1 MSEQNS
7 TSIGVLLGSTTPPED
22 IARLAREVEQGGFGA
37 VWIPED
43 YFFLGGIAA
52 AAIALSAPE
61 RIPVGLS
68 VVSSM
73 VRHPALLA
81 MECATLSRAF
91 PGRFLPGIGHGV
103 PAWTAQ
109 MGLTVKSP
117 MTALR
122 ENLAGVRSLLAGEKV
137 NHTGGVHDFNE
148 VVLTHPATET
158 VPLYTGVLGDKG
170 IALTGELAEGL
181 VVSAL
186 APVEYVRAT
195 RAKLDAA
202 AAGRE
207 VRPELVTLVAVNL
220 TSDDSK
226 ADLVRQQLR
235 PVLAFYIAAT
245 GPGPLF
251 GAIPGVNEQVADM
264 IARGGFET
272 VLAEMPDEWIDT
284 FAIAGG
290 PEVARSR
297 IQDYLDAGSDTVVVA
312 TVVPEGTAE
321 SLAAVQSLLAAFP
334 A

>member
-1 MSEQNS
+1 MTENS
-7 TSIGVLLGSTTPPED
+7 SRIGLLVGSTTPPED
-22 IARLAREVEQGGFGA
+22 IARIAREVEQGGFGQL
-37 VWIPED
+37 WIPED

-52 AAIALSAPE
+52 AGIALGATE

-81 MECATLSRAF
+81 MEIATLSRAF

-109 MGLTVKSP
+109 MGLTIRSP

-122 ENLAGVRSLLAGEKV
+122 ENLVHVAALLAGEKV

-148 VVLTHPATET
+148 VVLTHPSTES
-158 VPLYTGVLGDKG
+158 VPIYTGVLGDKG
-170 IALTGELAEGL
+170 IGLTGEIAEGL

-186 APVEYVRAT
+186 APVEYVAAT

-202 AAGRE
+202 AADAGRP
-207 VRPELVTLVAVNL
+207 RPQLVTLVAVNL
-220 TSDDSK
+220 TADDSK
-226 ADLVRQQLR
+226 AQLVRDQLK

-251 GAIPGVNEQVADM
+251 GAVGANEQVADM

-272 VLAEMPDEWIDT
+272 VMAEMPDQWIDT

-290 PEVARSR
+290 PDVARSR
-297 IQDYLDAGSDTVVVA
+297 IQDYLDAGSDKVVVA
-312 TVVPEGTAE
+312 TVVPEGGDE
-321 SLAAVQSLLAAFP
+321 SLAAVRGLVNEFP